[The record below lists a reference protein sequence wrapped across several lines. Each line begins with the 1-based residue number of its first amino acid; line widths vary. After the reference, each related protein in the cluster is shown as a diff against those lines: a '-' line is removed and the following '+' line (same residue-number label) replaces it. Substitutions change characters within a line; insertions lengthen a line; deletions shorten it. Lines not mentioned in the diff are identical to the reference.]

1 MNRNPQEE
9 IEEIEE
15 EDNNVNAPA
24 WTVNKVAAPPE
35 EIKEAD
41 YVNAPACTV
50 DKVAAPPE
58 EIKEA
63 DYVNAPACTV
73 DKVAAPPE
81 EIIEEASYVNVPAC
95 TVDKVTAPPHQR
107 SLFFTQS
114 FPLIAVCWLILL
126 VIMGLRIHC
135 DTVLESKIANLTADV
150 QNLTTQNL
158 QLNSRNQELETQRK
172 NLTERIQD
180 METTWNKL
188 NVSRAQWTIDAYCP
202 KTNNVRQCKPCQN
215 GWKRTESN
223 CYAYN
228 NAEPPNQKT
237 WEEAQQDCRGKS
249 SDLAVVHSQDEQ
261 TALNKYSVGS
271 SGTNGYWFGL
281 RAEGG
286 RWKWIDGSNLTE
298 SYWTPQPPPTA
309 TDGQCGMSVQ
319 NVGWRS
325 VNCTEKKQWIC
336 EMKD

>member
-1 MNRNPQEE
+1 RLSFNLSARK
-9 IEEIEE
+9 EE
-15 EDNNVNAPA
+15 ETVYDEVKVQSETNKPTADTNAGVLLDKKGNNRRGQ
-24 WTVNKVAAPPE
+24 
-35 EIKEAD
+35 
-41 YVNAPACTV
+41 YQQLACCLGILCV
-50 DKVAAPPE
+50 
-58 EIKEA
+58 ILLLG
-63 DYVNAPACTV
+63 
-73 DKVAAPPE
+73 
-81 EIIEEASYVNVPAC
+81 I
-95 TVDKVTAPPHQR
+95 
-107 SLFFTQS
+107 
-114 FPLIAVCWLILL
+114 IAV
-126 VIMGLRIHC
+126 VVYHQ
-135 DTVLESKIANLTADV
+135 SKITNLTAV
-150 QNLTTQNL
+150 NQNLAT
-158 QLNSRNQELETQRK
+158 RNQELETQRNNVTEELN
-172 NLTERIQD
+172 NL
-180 METTWNKL
+180 
-188 NVSRAQWTIDAYCP
+188 
-202 KTNNVRQCKPCQN
+202 KTNCNKVRQCKPCQN

-271 SGTNGYWFGL
+271 SGTDGYWFGL

-336 EMKD
+336 IMKVLSV